1 MTMSGRSISGSQ
13 RGSNGLNA
21 WFGAV
26 LVLLSAFAPQMASAQ
41 AEGGAR
47 LSIATLDQE
56 ALFLQSDFGQRV
68 TRDLE
73 SDRDALAAENRSI
86 EAELIAEERAL
97 IDQRAALPA
106 ADFAVLADAF
116 DRKVQGIREEQDRK
130 GRALQIQLDDHR
142 TRFLTEIGPVLTDLL
157 RARGAQVLLDRGAV
171 LIAVDG
177 VDITSAAIDEINA
190 RLGDGT
196 GPSPSLPATDDLSGQ
211 ADQQAPFGSVPT
223 GPDGD

>member
-1 MTMSGRSISGSQ
+1 MTMSGRLISGSQ
-13 RGSNGLNA
+13 HGSKHRK
-21 WFGAV
+21 
-26 LVLLSAFAPQMASAQ
+26 LLRMAAGMLLFALAAPIASSQ
-41 AEGGAR
+41 TEQQPR

-56 ALFLQSDFGQRV
+56 ALFVQSAFGQRV

-97 IDQRAALPA
+97 IDKRATLPA
-106 ADFAVLADAF
+106 AEFALVADAF
-116 DRKVQGIREEQDRK
+116 DRKVRGIREEQDRK
-130 GRALQIQLDDHR
+130 GRALQIQLDEDR
-142 TRFLTEIGPVLTDLL
+142 KRFLTEIGPVLTDLL

-177 VDITSAAIDEINA
+177 VDITGAAIDEINA

-196 GPSPSLPATDDLSGQ
+196 GSSLQLPASEDPSGQ
-211 ADQQAPFGSVPT
+211 PDQDVPS
-223 GPDGD
+223 GAVQPDDDAN